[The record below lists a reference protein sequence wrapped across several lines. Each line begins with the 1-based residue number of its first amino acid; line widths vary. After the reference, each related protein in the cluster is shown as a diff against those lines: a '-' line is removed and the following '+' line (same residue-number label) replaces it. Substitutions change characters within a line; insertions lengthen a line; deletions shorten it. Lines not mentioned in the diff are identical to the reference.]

1 MKSNLVAGM
10 VGVGYWGRNV
20 LRNLALAR
28 RCTVKYICDLD
39 EAALARQSRLYP
51 QATAINDYQTLL
63 ADPEVD
69 AVVIATAATSHF
81 ELASAALAR
90 GKHVFV
96 EKPMTVR
103 AADSIKL
110 VAQATAAGKKL
121 MVGHLLEHH
130 PAFAALQRMAAEGEI
145 GSIYYMYTQRVN
157 LGVVRHD
164 ESAWWSLAPHD
175 ISVICRLFEAD
186 PISVS
191 AVGQS
196 YLQKGIEDVVFAT
209 LRFADGRMGHIHV
222 SWLDPHKIRKMTIV
236 GTRKMVTWDDMSA
249 GEKIWIYDK
258 GAAVAPAVETYA
270 DAITLR
276 TGDIV
281 IPKIPASEPLNQEI
295 QHFIDC
301 ILDNKPILTDGADGL
316 RVVRVLEAGQRSLEQ
331 GGRMID
337 PQQVN

>member
-1 MKSNLVAGM
+1 
-10 VGVGYWGRNV
+10 
-20 LRNLALAR
+20 
-28 RCTVKYICDLD
+28 
-39 EAALARQSRLYP
+39 
-51 QATAINDYQTLL
+51 
-63 ADPEVD
+63 
-69 AVVIATAATSHF
+69 
-81 ELASAALAR
+81 
-90 GKHVFV
+90 
-96 EKPMTVR
+96 
-103 AADSIKL
+103 
-110 VAQATAAGKKL
+110 
-121 MVGHLLEHH
+121 
-130 PAFAALQRMAAEGEI
+130 
-145 GSIYYMYTQRVN
+145 
-157 LGVVRHD
+157 
-164 ESAWWSLAPHD
+164 
-175 ISVICRLFEAD
+175 
-186 PISVS
+186 
-191 AVGQS
+191 
-196 YLQKGIEDVVFAT
+196 
-209 LRFADGRMGHIHV
+209 
-222 SWLDPHKIRKMTIV
+222 MTIV